1 MSAYNPPSFNSP
13 IFDSNAFTT
22 GGQTIDAAYLQA
34 NYLKFPTAQ
43 GTEHLSTGST
53 ASTPATSDNSTYI
66 ATTAFVQSAITTGG
80 TTSTVKYT
88 GNATFNTPT
97 GCRFIDIL
105 LIGYGG
111 QQGISDVGPPV
122 FYGGAGS
129 GGNMA
134 CITGFA
140 INQNTSLTLAF
151 VSTNTTGYVS
161 ISYTGASVLTNVA
174 KVFNGNAGDNGSQGN
189 PANGATSNGTASVI
203 NSRSAPAFVYAGT
216 AGLGSTLGGGGSS
229 IPPATAGTNT
239 SCPNGIFTYSNGQ
252 YGCGGTGNINRG
264 NGLIVITYHIGV

>member
-1 MSAYNPPSFNSP
+1 
-13 IFDSNAFTT
+13 
-22 GGQTIDAAYLQA
+22 
-34 NYLKFPTAQ
+34 LKFPTAQ
-43 GTEHLSTGST
+43 GLEHLSTGST
-53 ASTPATSDNSTYI
+53 ATTATTGDNSTLI

-111 QQGISDVGPPV
+111 QQGTSDVGPPV

-134 CITGFA
+134 CITGFC
-140 INQNTSLTLAF
+140 INANTSLTLSF

-161 ISYTGASVLTNVA
+161 ISYTGASVLTNIA
-174 KVFNGNAGDNGSQGN
+174 KVYNGNAGENGSQGSV
-189 PANGATSNGTASVI
+189 GAGGTVNTTASVI
-203 NSRSAPAFVYAGT
+203 ASRSAPAYVYNGT
-216 AGLGSTLGGGGSS
+216 AGLASTIGGGGSS
-229 IPPATAGTNT
+229 VPPATTGTGT

-252 YGCGGTGNINRG
+252 FGCGGTGNINRG